1 MFKGSQSRK
10 FSYRTAATQRDTSSV
25 VCKSTFI
32 GNMAVE
38 QGRVR
43 GAFCPALNIMG
54 TDQMLQH
61 LSLYDQM
68 RFQGF
73 KIKITPIPK
82 DTTVNTMFYY
92 RWYRD
97 NVPLGEPKIMGTNDN
112 GYRFPSGYIPAIL
125 LEVDE
130 RC

>member
-1 MFKGSQSRK
+1 MFKGSQARR
-10 FSYRTAATQRDTSSV
+10 FSYRTAATQRDTSNV

-43 GAFCPALNIMG
+43 GAFCPALNILG
-54 TDQMLQH
+54 TDTMRQH
-61 LSLYDQM
+61 MSLYDQM

-73 KIKITPIPK
+73 KIKMTPILK
-82 DTTVNTMFYY
+82 DTKANTMFYY

-97 NVPLGEPKIMGTNDN
+97 NVPLGKPTIISTDDSD
-112 GYRFPSGYIPAIL
+112 YPIPAGYNSVL
-125 LEVDE
+125 LLDVDP